1 MTRSIVYFRSD
12 DMVRGV
18 ATSRHETQWLRT
30 RRDGRV
36 AAAGSGPGWVAQFAA
51 ATWVVRS
58 RHLHHEL
65 FKNLQAAVETSL
77 KRC

>member
-58 RHLHHEL
+58 RHLQPYRDPGEGDGL
-65 FKNLQAAVETSL
+65 PDAV
-77 KRC
+77 